1 MTPLSKKIPAMNPNA
16 NSSRVLEGQVILITR
31 AERHQV
37 SLRAAIEARSGAWAS
52 LPLIDIVRLSDAEL
66 QQALNRIQQLD
77 RYDIIVFAS
86 QNAARIGAE
95 LIADYWP
102 QLPVKQQFI
111 AFGKGTAAL
120 LAKTLAAEADI
131 PASGSDSEAVLRLP
145 ALNNVVGRRVLIL
158 RGIGGREHLAETL
171 SHRGASV
178 EYGELYRRIAEPHD
192 SWIVT
197 AELRGR
203 GLSAV
208 TVHSG
213 ESLTALSRLVRD
225 HMDELV
231 NMPLVVP
238 SDRVASRAKEMGF
251 LRVYNAGGV
260 SDEMM
265 VAALQKIYSS
275 GN

>member
-1 MTPLSKKIPAMNPNA
+1 MNPNA
-16 NSSRVLEGQVILITR
+16 NLSRVLEDQVILITR

-37 SLRAAIEARSGAWAS
+37 SLRAAIEARSGAWVS

-66 QQALNRIQQLD
+66 QQARNRIQQLD
-77 RYDIIVFAS
+77 RYDIIVFVS

-102 QLPVKQQFI
+102 QMPVKQRFI

-120 LAKTLAAEADI
+120 LAKTLNAEVDFPAD
-131 PASGSDSEAVLRLP
+131 GSDSEAVLRLP
-145 ALNNVVGRRVLIL
+145 ALNDVSGRRVLIL

-171 SHRGASV
+171 SHRGASI
-178 EYGELYRRIAEPHD
+178 EYGELYRRMVEQHD
-192 SWIVT
+192 GWIVA
-197 AELRGR
+197 AELRSR

-213 ESLTALSRLVRD
+213 ESLTALNRLVRD
-225 HMDELV
+225 HMGELV
-231 NMPLVVP
+231 NVPLVVP
-238 SDRVASRAKEMGF
+238 SDRVASRAQEMGF
-251 LRVYNAGGV
+251 LRVHNAGGV

-265 VAALQKIYSS
+265 VAALEKSIRAETKQAD
-275 GN
+275 